1 MHMTIFSIVTAMSA
15 LIVPKIMNKFSYKL
29 ILILIV
35 YNYLSSREIMYNIQK

>member
-1 MHMTIFSIVTAMSA
+1 MSA

-35 YNYLSSREIMYNIQK
+35 YNYLSSREIMYNNTKVEVITWKLEF